1 MLDISG
7 GLLIASA
14 AIFLTM
20 MVLLNNW
27 LFKPLLKFMDDR
39 DSSIKRDLENV
50 SKNSN
55 EVDELFKEAEE
66 IVAKAKIEAGSI
78 RERATLEAKKLFDAK
93 ILAKREELDRDYSQF
108 LTSLKAE
115 RVEVKNALMSQVPLF
130 KENLKAKFSQL

>member
-39 DSSIKRDLENV
+39 DESIKRDLENV

-66 IVAKAKIEAGSI
+66 IVAKAKIEANSI
-78 RERATLEAKKLFDAK
+78 RERATSEAKRLFDAK
-93 ILAKREELDRDYSQF
+93 ILAKREELDRDYSEF

-115 RVEVKNALMSQVPLF
+115 RIEVKNALMSQVPLF